1 MIKLSNEE
9 ECAVKEMEKLPKKDL
24 INQIKEISLSAW
36 GNQLET
42 LTLKAWLTNF
52 TGEALG
58 NQEAEQNL
66 ALWLVLNFV
75 FYTDADVR
83 SLSVNLWWK
92 FVHQRM
98 EEYENSGF
106 MQGELLEK
114 KYKYII
120 DNTVIQP
127 LGNCG
132 GSGTNVCYIF
142 RQSNGLKKEIF
153 NMKDEGEYK
162 YLVLIDDATV
172 SGHQAK
178 EYLEKYK
185 AITTKKIYIL
195 TYISTVRARVYIGN
209 AASLLSSIEL
219 DSKSQCFEEDSYVF
233 SRHKNW
239 ITAAKRMCKYYG
251 KKIDSHNACGYRNGQ
266 YLFGFYYNIPN
277 NTLPIFWGSVNGWIP
292 LFNRYF
298 SDYDK
303 LEEMSSEKFY

>member
-1 MIKLSNEE
+1 MMLSDEE
-9 ECAVKEMEKLPKKDL
+9 AYAIKEMEKLSKEEL

-42 LTLKAWLTNF
+42 ITLRAWLTNF
-52 TGEALG
+52 TGEVFG
-58 NQEAEQNL
+58 NVVAEQNL

-75 FYTDADVR
+75 FYTDADIR

-92 FVHQRM
+92 YIHQIM

-106 MQGELLEK
+106 MEGKPLEE

-127 LGNCG
+127 LGNCS
-132 GSGTNVCYIF
+132 GSGTNVCYFF
-142 RQSNGLKKEIF
+142 RQSNGLKKELF
-153 NMKDEGEYK
+153 GLKNDEDYK
-162 YLVLIDDATV
+162 YLVLLDDATV

-178 EYLEKYK
+178 EYLEQY
-185 AITTKKIYIL
+185 ANVTTKDKFIL
-195 TYISTVRARVYIGN
+195 TYISTVKAREYIGDE
-209 AASLLSSIEL
+209 ACVISSIEM
-219 DSKSQCFEEDSYVF
+219 DNKSKCFDEDSYVF

-239 ITAAKRMCKYYG
+239 ISAAKKMCKHYG
-251 KKIDSHNACGYRNGQ
+251 KIIDPRNPYGFRTGQ

-298 SDYDK
+298 SDCDK
-303 LEEMSSEKFY
+303 WEEINGEKFY